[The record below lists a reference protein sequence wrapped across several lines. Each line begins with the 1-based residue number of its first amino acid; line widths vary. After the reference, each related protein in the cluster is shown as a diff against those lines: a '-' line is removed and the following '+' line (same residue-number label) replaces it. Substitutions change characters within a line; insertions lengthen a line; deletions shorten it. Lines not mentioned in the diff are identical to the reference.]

1 MFATVFCWKLL
12 PGRSLRSTLAPSVH
26 HQGDTQASWTCRTS
40 ATSLRHRPSCS
51 WPAAAADEACRAP
64 ASRLFAAHT
73 RSMRWCACVTARTVR
88 ERRLNVCSPVGAFV
102 LWLSFYRDT
111 RVNQLIK
118 VHASM
123 QRALAC
129 LRRRITHI
137 TRVTHRIASS
147 LQCTFRRPRRAQ
159 LVAGVELNAGQLRA
173 ERGPSPPGQLQ
184 ARRRGAWTRG
194 AAGGCACGSG

>member
-1 MFATVFCWKLL
+1 MFATVFCWKLH

-88 ERRLNVCSPVGAFV
+88 ERRLNVCSPVGA
-102 LWLSFYRDT
+102 LWFLSTAILASINSLKYMRACSA
-111 RVNQLIK
+111 RW
-118 VHASM
+118 HACDAGLHTSHESH
-123 QRALAC
+123 
-129 LRRRITHI
+129 T
-137 TRVTHRIASS
+137 ASQAVFS
-147 LQCTFRRPRRAQ
+147 VRSDAH
-159 LVAGVELNAGQLRA
+159 VAH
-173 ERGPSPPGQLQ
+173 S
-184 ARRRGAWTRG
+184 
-194 AAGGCACGSG
+194 